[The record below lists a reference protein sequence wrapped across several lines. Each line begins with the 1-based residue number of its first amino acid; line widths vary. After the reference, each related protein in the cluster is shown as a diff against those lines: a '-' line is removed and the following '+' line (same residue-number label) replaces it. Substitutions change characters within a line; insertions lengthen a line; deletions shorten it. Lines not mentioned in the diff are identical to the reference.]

1 MDDVQVE
8 DLIVEVEV
16 ELENDG
22 DNEKTTDSCDI
33 FKRALESQSDPLPVH
48 SHPGD
53 KINNSRE
60 KTPGIVILVNYTS
73 KKRSNEEN
81 VCETYELELLK
92 NGETIPVEDLGYVM
106 TVDMRRLL
114 KTNHIPNTEKL
125 KEEKREEEEENVDP
139 RTLRIEM
146 SDSNIEPMS
155 MHLRCEGVENFST
168 KVIKNLPWKKVLE
181 FGCHVFYPTCTP
193 SDLKDKRRNNT
204 AKKSLAISRR

>member
-60 KTPGIVILVNYTS
+60 KTPGIVILLNYTS

-114 KTNHIPNTEKL
+114 KTN
-125 KEEKREEEEENVDP
+125 R
-139 RTLRIEM
+139 
-146 SDSNIEPMS
+146 
-155 MHLRCEGVENFST
+155 
-168 KVIKNLPWKKVLE
+168 
-181 FGCHVFYPTCTP
+181 
-193 SDLKDKRRNNT
+193 
-204 AKKSLAISRR
+204 KKSLTLLVVLEKKILWIFYLIYGKEIYLTLKN